1 MTLLR
6 TPARRVE
13 DGRLV
18 TGAGSYVADLV
29 DEETL
34 LAVFVRS
41 TVAHGRL
48 VGVDLAEARKAP
60 GVVAVFGAAD
70 LDLDDMPDIAGPGAP
85 EAPHMKR
92 PPLARDTVRFVGE
105 GISVVIAES
114 EAAAVDAA
122 ELIWPDIDPLPV
134 ASDLGV
140 ALSDQVLLFPAAGS
154 NIVARKRYVSDG
166 NPEPGEMVSAVTVD
180 SPRLSPV
187 TIEPLAMLVRPNGE
201 GLDVWCGHQSPGRL
215 PNQLGAFLGIP
226 ASSIRVRVPDVGG
239 AFGTKGQ
246 FYPEY
251 IVIAAAVLRL
261 GRPVAWIQRRRDQL
275 SGGTHGRGQRAWVE
289 LTGDRDGRIRT
300 ARMRVEADVGAY
312 PLTGSRIPLFSQLV
326 APGLYDIPHI
336 DIETTIA
343 VTNRAPVGPYRGAG
357 RPEAALAIERAIDAF
372 ARAGGL
378 DPVAVRKL
386 NYIPKEALPFKTVTG
401 ALYDSGDYA
410 GALDLAV
417 ELADLD
423 RFRAE
428 QEERRQAGADPIG
441 IGLCTFVERAG
452 GAIGTGEYGRVELT
466 EDGSVIVRT
475 GSVGAGQGHPTVWR
489 QLASTVL
496 SVPFERITVISGDS
510 AEVSESVGTFG
521 SRSAQLGGSA
531 IWRTAIE
538 VRDRALKVASDLL
551 EASSEDLVL
560 ENGVFRVSGSPDSG
574 VSLAEVAVAA
584 RQAGVELAAEEMFD
598 PRAQT
603 FPYGAYIAVVE
614 VEIETG
620 RVSLLRL
627 VAVDDCGNVL
637 NPMIVE
643 GQLHG
648 SVMQGLGQALLEEFR
663 YDEQGQPLTTTLMDY
678 LIPGASQ
685 EMPLISG
692 RLTSPAPSN
701 PLGAKGSGEAGC
713 IGAPPAVLNAVLDA
727 LAPLG
732 VDNLSFP
739 LTPNRVWTAIQ
750 TARNPKPK
758 VISGGNR
765 PL

>member
-1 MTLLR
+1 MTRLG
-6 TPARRVE
+6 TSPRRVE

-18 TGAGSYVADLV
+18 TGAGGYVADLV
-29 DEETL
+29 EDDTL
-34 LAVFVRS
+34 FAVYVRS

-48 VGVDLAEARKAP
+48 LGADLTEARSAP
-60 GVVAVFGAAD
+60 GVVAVFGADD
-70 LDLDDMPDIAGPGAP
+70 LDLEDMPDVAGPGAP

-92 PPLARDTVRFVGE
+92 PPLAREVVRFVGE
-105 GISVVIAES
+105 AICVVIAES
-114 EAAAVDAA
+114 EVAAVDAA
-122 ELIWPDIDPLPV
+122 ELIWADIEPLSP
-134 ASDLGV
+134 AADLDA
-140 ALSDQVLLFPAAGS
+140 ALADEALLFPAAGS
-154 NIVARKRYVSDG
+154 NVVATRRLVSDG
-166 NPEPGEMVSAVTVD
+166 DPPSSPELMVAIEVD

-187 TIEPLAMLVRPNGE
+187 TLEPLAILVQPNGA

-215 PNQLGAFLGIP
+215 PHQLGRFLGIP
-226 ASSIRVRVPDVGG
+226 AAAIRVRVPDVGG
-239 AFGTKGQ
+239 AFGAKGQ
-246 FYPEY
+246 LYPEY
-251 IVIAAAVLRL
+251 IVTAAAALRL

-275 SGGTHGRGQRAWVE
+275 AGGTHGRGQRARVE
-289 LTGDRDGRIRT
+289 VAGDADGRIRS
-300 ARMRVEADVGAY
+300 ARFRVEADIGAY

-326 APGLYDIPHI
+326 APGLYDIPYI
-336 DIETTIA
+336 EIETTIA

-428 QEERRQAGADPIG
+428 QKERRQTGADPIG

-466 EDGSVIVRT
+466 DDGSVIVRT

-496 SVPFERITVISGDS
+496 SVPFERITVISGDT

-560 ENGVFRVSGSPDSG
+560 EDGVFRVAGVPDSG

-584 RQAGVELAAEEMFD
+584 KQSGVELAAEEMFD
-598 PRAQT
+598 PSAQT

-663 YDEQGQPLTTTLMDY
+663 YDDQGQPLTTTLMDY
-678 LIPGASQ
+678 LIPGATQ

-739 LTPNRVWTAIQ
+739 LTPGRVWTAIQ
-750 TARNPKPK
+750 TARTKP
-758 VISGGNR
+758 R
-765 PL
+765 T